1 MRARQTRKTFL
12 AVALSASLAAF
23 AFAPSAYADGGLIH
37 FSGQVTAAT
46 CKVQGNGTMDSDFT
60 VSLPT
65 VSASTL
71 APGETAGRTQFSMR
85 LVDCDAV
92 DTGVRAYFEG
102 GPNVDPTHRSLI
114 PMGGGDI
121 HFVLFDA
128 EGDQIDI
135 GAPSQRVDAPHF
147 AANTEMRY
155 EVAYRNVG
163 ALTAPA
169 GYVDASVAYSLD
181 YL

>member
-1 MRARQTRKTFL
+1 MRARQTKNTFL
-12 AVALSASLAAF
+12 AVAVSASLAAF
-23 AFAPSAYADGGLIH
+23 AFAPSASADGGLIH

-135 GAPSQRVDAPHF
+135 GAPSQRVGAPHF

-163 ALTAPA
+163 AATAPA